1 MQLLTGIFLLIAAVL
16 LVAIETEAAVSRGIF
31 KDPAHPGKCVVDGLV
46 LNDGQSARHPKMC
59 ARVVCGKNSEGQIQ
73 TCGVVGL
80 LPGQKFG
87 KYKAPNADYPDC
99 CDREILKA

>member
-1 MQLLTGIFLLIAAVL
+1 MQLLTGIFLLLAAVL
-16 LVAIETEAAVSRGIF
+16 LLGTQSEAAVSRGIF

-46 LNDGQSARHPKMC
+46 LNDGESKRHPKMC

-80 LPGQKFG
+80 PPGKKFG
-87 KYKAPNADYPDC
+87 KYTAPNADYPDC
-99 CDREILKA
+99 CDREII

>member
-1 MQLLTGIFLLIAAVL
+1 MQLLTGIVLVIAAL
-16 LVAIETEAAVSRGIF
+16 MLVGTQTEAAVSRGIF

-46 LNDGQSARHPKMC
+46 LNDGQSARHPNMC

-80 LPGQKFG
+80 QPKQKFG
-87 KYKAPNADYPDC
+87 KYTAPNADYPEC
-99 CDREILKA
+99 CNREILDA